1 MSYICFLE
9 KYADAL
15 ATVSKQWQAHLFAA
29 PDVAFLTDIS
39 VEFPFMFSR
48 SLFFG
53 LCVAIAFPWM
63 LCAQP
68 QQPSGLDP
76 YKDLSQYIH
85 KVWQT
90 EQGLP
95 QNSAYTLCQTRDGY
109 LWIGTAEGLARYDG
123 VRFTVFDKTTT
134 PALTSNW
141 ISSLTEGSD
150 GRLWIGTR
158 SGVVCLHKG
167 VFRNY
172 SAEGVLP
179 ATLVRTL
186 LLDRA
191 GGLWVGT
198 NGSGLHYLVV
208 GSQSTTSA
216 QPTTTQDSIIKAS
229 IKREGLS
236 SGVVL
241 SLVQA
246 ADGAIW
252 VGTQSSGLYR
262 LQNGTVTRYGVTE
275 GLPNVAVRTLL
286 ADRDGRTIWIGAF
299 DGLHCLQNGKVSRYI
314 GKNAFT
320 GNNSIQCLLQDRM
333 GTLWIGSYG
342 GGVHRLRD
350 SVFAEFTTAQGLSND
365 IVQSLLQDREGSV
378 WIGTFGGG
386 LNRLHDGAF
395 TTYTPKQGL
404 SNKFVNAVL
413 RDERGVLWAAT
424 NGGGVSRME
433 SGVFTKYTTKEG
445 LLNDVTASL
454 LSHNGNL
461 WIGTAGG
468 LNRLQNGR
476 FTQYTMREGLS
487 HNSIWTMLHD
497 TDTKNGGSVIW
508 CGTQNG
514 LNRFHNGT
522 FTHYTTKNG
531 LSNNVVLCLKKDR
544 NTSANAASDSTGALW
559 IGTQDGLN
567 KLHNGV
573 ITHYT
578 MREGLSNNFIWT
590 MLQEE
595 DGTLW
600 LGTSAGLNRFK
611 NGVFTAFTTKNGMFD
626 DLAFSIVE
634 DDLGYFWMSCNKGVY
649 RVRKADL
656 NDFADGKRTRISC
669 EVFGTADGMA
679 SAECNGGSPSAWK
692 DGDGCLWF
700 ATIAGVAMVNPR
712 ALNTNPI
719 PPTVI
724 VESIKADS
732 TELRV
737 PTNNAPPTESA
748 HSPITIPPHTEKFE
762 FHYTATSLV
771 VPERVRFKYMLEGYD
786 KDWTD
791 AGTRRVAYYNN
802 LPRGREYRFRVQACN
817 NSDVWSADDTE
828 ITFSLESYFY
838 ETWWFLLACAVVL
851 VVVLVWAVRS
861 RLRILQKRADMLE
874 NAVRERT
881 RELARTNEELHEKNQ
896 ELEMLNIEKNELLGI
911 VSHDLKNPIGA
922 VRGLAELLQSGFL
935 SEEQESG
942 IVTQIMATSDRMLDL
957 VKNLLDINRLE
968 SGGMQFWIVEFDLAP
983 IVSGEIAMHEQAAT
997 AKNITLHYSNE
1008 ASRSIVFADEQAVM
1022 QVMDNLLSNAVKY
1035 SQHGKDIFVR
1045 LLSDESAVRVEVR
1058 DEGEGISSADMTKL
1072 FGKFARLSARPTGG
1086 EHSTGLGLSIVKK
1099 MVEAMNGR
1107 VWCESEAGKG
1117 ATFIVEFP
1125 VIS

>member
-1 MSYICFLE
+1 
-9 KYADAL
+9 
-15 ATVSKQWQAHLFAA
+15 
-29 PDVAFLTDIS
+29 
-39 VEFPFMFSR
+39 MFSR

-53 LCVAIAFPWM
+53 LCLAMAFPWM
-63 LCAQP
+63 LCAQS
-68 QQPSGLDP
+68 QQSSSSGLDL
-76 YKDLSQYIH
+76 YKDLTQYIH

-95 QNSAYTLCQTRDGY
+95 QNSAYALCQTRDGY

-134 PALTSNW
+134 PALASNW
-141 ISSLTEGSD
+141 ISSLAEGSD

-172 SAEGVLP
+172 SAEGILP
-179 ATLVRTL
+179 ATLVRSL
-186 LLDRA
+186 LLDRT

-198 NGSGLHYLVV
+198 NGSGLHYQAAV
-208 GSQSTTSA
+208 GSLPQTSSPSA
-216 QPTTTQDSIIKAS
+216 AKQDSS
-229 IKREGLS
+229 IKITIKQGGLS
-236 SGVVL
+236 NGVVL
-241 SLVQA
+241 SLMQA
-246 ADGAIW
+246 TDSAIW

-275 GLPNVAVRTLL
+275 GLPSVSVRTLL

-299 DGLHCLQNGKVSRYI
+299 DGLYCLRNGKVTRYI

-320 GNNSIQCLLQDRM
+320 GNSSIQCLLQDRT
-333 GTLWIGSYG
+333 GALWIGSYG

-350 SVFAEFTTAQGLSND
+350 SVFAEFTTTQGLSND

-413 RDERGVLWAAT
+413 RNERGVLWAAT

-445 LLNDVTASL
+445 LLNDVAASL

-487 HNSIWTMLHD
+487 HNSVWTMLHD
-497 TDTKNGGSVIW
+497 SDTKNGGSVIW

-544 NTSANAASDSTGALW
+544 NISIGDSTGALW

-573 ITHYT
+573 ITNYT
-578 MREGLSNNFIWT
+578 MRDGLSSNFIWT
-590 MLQEE
+590 MLQEA

-626 DLAFSIVE
+626 DLAFSIV
-634 DDLGYFWMSCNKGVY
+634 DDDVGYFWMSCNKGVY

-656 NDFADGKRTRISC
+656 NDFADGKSTRISC

-692 DGDGCLWF
+692 DESGNIWF

-712 ALNTNPI
+712 ALHTNPI

-737 PTNNAPPTESA
+737 PINDAPPTESV
-748 HSPITIPPHTEKFE
+748 HSPITIPPRTEKFE

-802 LPRGREYRFRVQACN
+802 LPRGRTYRFRVQACN
-817 NSDVWSADDTE
+817 NSGVWSTDGGGAET
-828 ITFSLESYFY
+828 IFSLESYFY
-838 ETWWFLLACAVVL
+838 ETWWFLLTCAL
-851 VVVLVWAVRS
+851 VIVAVLVWAVRS
-861 RLRILQKRADMLE
+861 RLEILQKRAGMLE
-874 NAVRERT
+874 NAVQERT
-881 RELARTNEELHEKNQ
+881 RELARTNEELYEKNQ
-896 ELEMLNIEKNELLGI
+896 QLEMLNIEKNELLGI
-911 VSHDLKNPIGA
+911 VSHDMKNPIGA

-968 SGGMQFWIVEFDLAP
+968 SGGMQFWIVEFDLSP
-983 IVSGEIAMHEQAAT
+983 IVTGEIAMHEQAAA

-1008 ASRSIVFADEQAVM
+1008 ASRSLVSADEQAVM
-1022 QVMDNLLSNAVKY
+1022 QIMDNLLSNAVKY

-1045 LLSDESAVRVEVR
+1045 LLNNERTVRVEVR
-1058 DEGEGISSADMTKL
+1058 DEGEGISAEDMKRL

-1117 ATFIVEFP
+1117 ATFIVELP
-1125 VIS
+1125 TVY

>member
-1 MSYICFLE
+1 
-9 KYADAL
+9 
-15 ATVSKQWQAHLFAA
+15 
-29 PDVAFLTDIS
+29 
-39 VEFPFMFSR
+39 MFSR

-53 LCVAIAFPWM
+53 LCVAIIFPWM

-76 YKDLSQYIH
+76 YKDLTQYIH

-95 QNSAYTLCQTRDGY
+95 QNSAYALCQTRDGY

-134 PALTSNW
+134 PALASNW
-141 ISSLTEGSD
+141 ISSLAEGSD

-158 SGVVCLHKG
+158 LGVVCLHKG
-167 VFRNY
+167 VFQNY
-172 SAEGVLP
+172 SSRGILP
-179 ATLVRTL
+179 ATLVRSL
-186 LLDRA
+186 LLDSK

-198 NGSGLHYLVV
+198 NGSGLHYLAV
-208 GSQSTTSA
+208 GGVQSEISATS
-216 QPTTTQDSIIKAS
+216 TTTQDSIVKAS

-236 SGVVL
+236 GGVVL

-246 ADGAIW
+246 TDGAIW
-252 VGTQSSGLYR
+252 IGTQSSGLYR
-262 LQNGTVTRYGVTE
+262 LQNGVVTRYGVAE

-286 ADRDGRTIWIGAF
+286 ADRDGRTLWIGAF
-299 DGLHCLQNGKVSRYI
+299 DGLYCLQNGKVSRYI

-320 GNNSIQCLLQDRM
+320 GNKSIQCLLQDRT

-350 SVFAEFTTAQGLSND
+350 GVFAEFTTAQGLSND
-365 IVQSLLQDREGSV
+365 IVQSLLQDREGSL

-386 LNRLHDGAF
+386 LNRFHDGAF

-476 FTQYTMREGLS
+476 LTHYTMREGLS
-487 HNSIWTMLHD
+487 HNSVWTMLHD
-497 TDTKNGGSVIW
+497 SDTKNSGSVIW

-514 LNRFHNGT
+514 LNRFQNGT

-531 LSNNVVLCLKKDR
+531 LSNNVVLCLRKDR
-544 NTSANAASDSTGALW
+544 NISIGDSTSALW

-567 KLHNGV
+567 KLHNGNGV
-573 ITHYT
+573 ITQYT
-578 MREGLSNNFIWT
+578 TRDGLSSNFIWT
-590 MLQEE
+590 MLQEA

-626 DLAFSIVE
+626 DLAFSILE

-656 NDFADGKRTRISC
+656 NDFADGKRPRISC

-692 DGDGCLWF
+692 DSNGCLWF

-712 ALNTNPI
+712 ALHMNPV

-724 VESIKADS
+724 LESIKADS
-732 TELRV
+732 MELSV
-737 PTNNAPPTESA
+737 QWNDTLSAENA
-748 HSPITIPPHTEKFE
+748 HSAIIIPPHTEKFE
-762 FHYTATSLV
+762 FRYTATSLV

-817 NSDVWSADDTE
+817 NSDVWSNDDGGAE
-828 ITFSLESYFY
+828 ATFSLKLYFY
-838 ETWWFLLACAVVL
+838 ETWWFLLAYAVVL
-851 VVVLVWAVRS
+851 VVVLAWAVRS
-861 RLRILQKRADMLE
+861 RLRILQKRAGMLE
-874 NAVRERT
+874 NAVQDRT
-881 RELARTNEELHEKNQ
+881 RELAQTNEELYEKNQ
-896 ELEMLNIEKNELLGI
+896 QLEMLNIEKNELLGI

-935 SEEQESG
+935 SEEQASG
-942 IVTQIMATSDRMLDL
+942 TVAQIMATSDRMLDL

-968 SGGMQFWIVEFDLAP
+968 SGGMQFWFVEFDVAA
-983 IVSGEIAMHEQAAT
+983 IVSGGIAIHEQAAA
-997 AKNITLHYSNE
+997 AKDITLHYSNE
-1008 ASRSIVFADEQAVM
+1008 ASRSIIFADEQAVM

-1035 SQHGKDIFVR
+1035 SHHGKDIFVR
-1045 LLSDESAVRVEVR
+1045 LLSNERAVRVEVR
-1058 DEGEGISSADMTKL
+1058 DEGEGISEADMTKL

-1117 ATFIVEFP
+1117 ATFIVEFL